1 MGDEITEENKVKLR
15 EVQNRLVRLI
25 EALARLET
33 NEDWQTLK
41 ELVFSKTLASV
52 ERQLLLE
59 TLNKEVSI
67 NKIYKLQ
74 GEWVQAKQNVD
85 SQRFIET
92 LKTQLEDIKSK
103 LK

>member
-1 MGDEITEENKVKLR
+1 MEDEITEENKVKLR

-92 LKTQLEDIKSK
+92 LKAQLEDLKSK